1 MDAKDHQGT
10 QGQGRG
16 VPPRPAHAPVPRP
29 AAPPPAPPRQP
40 PPVSAVERWLR
51 APRISDAPGVY
62 AYEHVPREPDDPDR
76 VPDRRLIGGAVLSF
90 LTGVLFWSL
99 LDNGYIPLWRKPLTL
114 LTPRDWWNGGGLSR
128 PEAVAANLYTL
139 LWTALI
145 AYYFARLGNWA
156 EVLRRYLRTPGQR
169 ALASLAAGFLVWEL
183 SWKGYVPVLGTV
195 LPLVPA
201 SWIRG
206 GGDQYTAAVVTYTLY
221 ALVALLIAWPCA
233 KYGRWA
239 DLLRGRTGGAAAPG
253 APPRPRAAGPAK
265 DAGRGPG
272 TAHQAPPD
280 AAASPAE
287 WPELR
292 AAGRLDAADL
302 LAREVGLGRMNDVD
316 CVRIRNAWAAVRDRH
331 EGAEEFTD
339 TVLRLGGAACVHP
352 SGDRDLPRRAAEHD
366 LLAGQVRI
374 GRGVADKRNGY
385 QYRGSDMALD
395 PGLLGTGLLVVGPP
409 GAGKTRRVMLP
420 VAESLCLQAL
430 TGTAAVVAV
439 GNADADLGPREA
451 YDVVISP
458 GDPSSRYDL
467 DLYGGADDPDLA
479 AWLLAEALIDG
490 PETEQR
496 RAATALGQ
504 LLGPYRAAH
513 GRFPSVPVLRELLD
527 GVPHVYAALRG
538 AVDAAG
544 EPALVRELDARER
557 QSVRPGDIGGEL
569 ADRIALL
576 DRPAFAG
583 FFDTSGRTRPFSMQA
598 LAHPLRVRVELPERG
613 HAQASRILVRL
624 LLAQFTGAVLARR
637 DRSLFACVIVDDA
650 GHAITP
656 GTVRALS
663 SLRSAHAGMVLG
675 LRTLDDVPDGVRGP
689 LVASVGCRMA
699 FAGITPWDGR
709 FFSEAWGTTR
719 VETRDIT
726 RTPDLSGGVFRRA
739 GRGVRRLFTGETV
752 TTESVTVREV
762 ERERWSASDLAH
774 TVPAGHAVL
783 SLSTVRGEHAAP
795 VLLDLQG

>member
-1 MDAKDHQGT
+1 M
-10 QGQGRG
+10 
-16 VPPRPAHAPVPRP
+16 
-29 AAPPPAPPRQP
+29 
-40 PPVSAVERWLR
+40 SAVERWLR
-51 APRISDAPGVY
+51 APRVHAAPGVY
-62 AYEHVPREPDDPDR
+62 AYEHEPRQPDDPDR

-90 LTGVLFWSL
+90 LTGALAWSL
-99 LDNGYIPLWRKPLTL
+99 LTNGYIPFWREPLTL
-114 LTPRDWWNGGGLSR
+114 LTPRGWWNGGGLSR
-128 PEAVAANLYTL
+128 PEAVADNLYTL
-139 LWTALI
+139 LWSALL
-145 AYYFARLGNWA
+145 AYYFGRLGNWP
-156 EVLRRYLRTPGQR
+156 EVLRRYLGTPGRR
-169 ALASLAAGFLVWEL
+169 AGASVAAGLVVWEL

-206 GGDQYTAAVVTYTLY
+206 GGDKYTAAVVTYSVYT
-221 ALVALLIAWPCA
+221 LVALLIAWPCA

-239 DLLRGRTGGAAAPG
+239 DLLRGPAAGGAGTRRASYAAGNPAAAKG
-253 APPRPRAAGPAK
+253 ARLEKDASDGQDAPPP
-265 DAGRGPG
+265 
-272 TAHQAPPD
+272 
-280 AAASPAE
+280 SPAE

-292 AAGRLDAADL
+292 AAGRHDAADRL
-302 LAREVGLGRMNDVD
+302 VREVALGRMNDVD
-316 CVRIRNAWAAVRDRH
+316 CVRIRHAWEAVRDRRA
-331 EGAEEFTD
+331 GAEEFTD
-339 TVLRLGGAACVHP
+339 TVLRLGGEACVHP
-352 SGDRDLPRRAAEHD
+352 SGDRDLPRRAAAHD

-374 GRGVADKRNGY
+374 GRAAADKRNGY
-385 QYRGSDMALD
+385 QYRGSEMALD
-395 PGLLGTGLLVVGPP
+395 AGLLGTGLLVVGPP
-409 GAGKTRRVMLP
+409 GAGKTRGVMLP
-420 VAESLCLQAL
+420 VAETLCLQAL
-430 TGTAAVVAV
+430 TGTAAVVAI
-439 GNADADLGPREA
+439 GDTDADLGPREA

-479 AWLLAEALIDG
+479 ARLLAEALVDG
-490 PETEQR
+490 TEAEQR

-504 LLGPYRAAH
+504 LLGPYHAAH

-544 EPALVRELDARER
+544 APALVRELDARER
-557 QSVRPGDIGGEL
+557 QSARPGDIGGEL

-613 HAQASRILVRL
+613 HAQASRILARL
-624 LLAQFTGAVLARR
+624 LLAQFTSAVNARR
-637 DRSLFACVIVDDA
+637 DRSLFACVVVDDA

-675 LRTLDDVPDGVRGP
+675 LRTLDDVPEGLRGP

-699 FAGITPWDGR
+699 LSGITPWDGR
-709 FFSEAWGTTR
+709 FFSESWGTTR
-719 VETRDIT
+719 VQTRDVT
-726 RTPDLSGGVFRRA
+726 HTPDQSGGALRRA
-739 GRGVRRLFTGETV
+739 SRGVRRLFTGETV

-774 TVPAGHAVL
+774 TVPAGHAVA
-783 SLSTVRGEHAAP
+783 SLTTVGGQYAAP
-795 VLLDLQG
+795 VLLDLRS